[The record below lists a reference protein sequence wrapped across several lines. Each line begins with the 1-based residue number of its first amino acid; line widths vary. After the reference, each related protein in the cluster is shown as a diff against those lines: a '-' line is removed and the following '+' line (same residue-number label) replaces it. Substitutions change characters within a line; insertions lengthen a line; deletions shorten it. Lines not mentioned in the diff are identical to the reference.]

1 MITETTTAIEAT
13 TGLSAERIAASRA
26 TWAGYGYDPAA
37 FDAALAGNPPVRVDG
52 VPEGDDKHRDNAAD
66 GTPKMPSLTK
76 EQIASGIAKLR
87 ASGMA
92 EDAIQAAMK
101 ADGIKEPTP
110 HELELAKYDASFG
123 FGVPHA
129 PADYKI
135 DYGRAGASLQAGEL
149 ASFDGH
155 AKEFLTGLQMPPS
168 LGAGLVERVMAVGQA
183 ANDMEPAARQ
193 LFIREQKALGL
204 RASNG
209 DEAKLAETIRLAGV
223 ALKHA
228 GPSEFRSSFLKSQGA
243 HDWFVVSTLANHGA
257 HIERWQA
264 SRPGKTG

>member
-1 MITETTTAIEAT
+1 MTTETPTAIEAT

-26 TWAGYGYDPAA
+26 TWAGYGHDPAA
-37 FDAALAGNPPVRVDG
+37 FDAALAGNQPATIEG
-52 VPEGDDKHRDNAAD
+52 APEGDDRHRDNAAD
-66 GTPKMPSLTK
+66 GTPRLPALTPQ
-76 EQIASGIAKLR
+76 QIASGIAKLR

-92 EDAIQAAMK
+92 EEAIQAAMK
-101 ADGIKEPTP
+101 ADGITEPTP
-110 HELELAKYDASFG
+110 HELEIAKHDASFG
-123 FGVPHA
+123 FGVPHS

-135 DYGRAGASLQAGEL
+135 DYGKAAASLQAGEL
-149 ASFDGH
+149 ASFDTE
-155 AKEFLTGLQMPPS
+155 ARSFLAGLQMPPS

-183 ANDMEPAARQ
+183 ANAMDPAARQ